1 MMSQLDPGAGY
12 DPLRVTRVRRR
23 PSIGRILFWAY
34 AVGLPLVS
42 VGAGVAFFIAADRLD
57 TAVQTYRNAPP
68 CPNPPNSARCY
79 QLVTGALAAFSIS
92 RGKTGDTANMTLQ
105 LQDGNRST
113 WAKTSWA
120 QEDALK
126 VGVLVRAEIYQ
137 GAITA
142 VWVGDVGISTKD
154 SPTYQQGDLREAA
167 IVIPVI
173 GLVITAA
180 TLFPMRRRMRSQ
192 PVAALMIDATLP
204 IADQTMLLRHALLID
219 EPDSTSQLTPS
230 RPVAVNLP
238 MTLRPRPIPASY
250 PWWLA
255 LIATGIGVPSLLL
268 RMRTPGSIAE
278 VVLAATVIAMVAGV
292 VLHWLYRHRR
302 MVVVDDMTVRRV
314 DLFGASRVISRADV
328 ASLAFPIIM
337 SINPRVA
344 DEPRLLIL
352 DANGRCLMRL
362 KRYYPTAVDAVQL
375 AAALRIPLPADS
387 SRHTTASRLRRTIP
401 GAVTW
406 TEAHPYLTSLVLAAP
421 ILATAG
427 LLVWTLKGFK

>member
-1 MMSQLDPGAGY
+1 MMSHAGLDPL
-12 DPLRVTRVRRR
+12 PVNRVRRR

-34 AVGLPLVS
+34 ALGLPLVS
-42 VGAGVAFFIAADRLD
+42 VGAGVALLIASNRLD
-57 TAVQTYRNAPP
+57 IAVQAYRNAPP
-68 CPNPPNSARCY
+68 CPAPPNSTRCY
-79 QLVTGALAAFSIS
+79 QLVTGTLVTFSIS
-92 RGKTGDTANMTLQ
+92 RGKTGDTTNMTLQ
-105 LQDGNRST
+105 LPDGSRST

-126 VGVLVRAEIYQ
+126 VGGPVRAEIYQ

-142 VWVGDVGISTKD
+142 VWVADVGISTKD
-154 SPTYQQGDLREAA
+154 NPTYQQGDLREAA

-173 GLVITAA
+173 GLVITAV

-192 PVAALMIDATLP
+192 PVAALMIDTNLP
-204 IADQTMLLRHALLID
+204 IATQTMLLRRALLMD
-219 EPDSTSQLTPS
+219 QPDPTSQLTLS

-238 MTLRPRPIPASY
+238 MTLRPRRIPASY

-278 VVLAATVIAMVAGV
+278 VILAATVVAMLAGV
-292 VLHWLYRHRR
+292 VVHWLYRHRR

-314 DLFGASRVISRADV
+314 NLFGASRVISRSDIV
-328 ASLAFPIIM
+328 SLALPVIM

-352 DANGRCLMRL
+352 DANGRCLLRL
-362 KRYYPTAVDAVQL
+362 TRYYPTDDDATQL
-375 AAALRIPLPADS
+375 AAALRVPLPADAHRITS
-387 SRHTTASRLRRTIP
+387 ATRLRRAIP
-401 GAVTW
+401 GAVSW
-406 TEAHPYLTSLVLAAP
+406 PEAHPYLTSLVLAPPMLVAV
-421 ILATAG
+421 G
-427 LLVWTLKGFK
+427 LFVWTLNGFK